1 MSSKSET
8 FAIVGG
14 GLAGAKAA
22 EALRDKDFTGEVV
35 LFAAEEHLPYE
46 RPPLSK
52 EYLAG
57 KKNLA
62 EFTAQ
67 PSAWYRDHRVDLRLG
82 TFVSSVDADAHLV
95 GLPDGST
102 LHYDKLLLATGSASR
117 RPPIP
122 GADAD
127 GVYYLRTLDNSDAL
141 SAAVTSG
148 ASLAIVGGGWIGLEV
163 AADARRRGANV
174 TVVEAAE
181 LPLLG
186 ALGREVAEVF
196 ARLHRDHGVDLR
208 LGTTVEEITT
218 EGGAATGL
226 RLGDGSVVDADLV
239 LVAVGAAPNTDLAK
253 AAGLSVGPDG
263 GVLVDSTLRTSDPDI
278 FAVGDIASAQHP
290 LFGTRI
296 RTEHWANALKQPA
309 AAAAGMLGKPT
320 EYAELPYFFTDQYD
334 LGMEYVGYAPEYA
347 RVVFRGDVDGREF
360 VAFWLDGK
368 NRVLAGMNV
377 NVWDVLDDVKSLI
390 RSQSPVDP
398 DRLTDPQQAFGIAY
412 LRLAVPSAWTW
423 TFAPA
428 MSSRTVA
435 SASAASVITAS
446 VRESSGVRTAT

>member
-1 MSSKSET
+1 MSSQSET
-8 FAIVGG
+8 FAVVGG

-22 EALRDKDFTGEVV
+22 EALRDKDFPGHVV

-57 KKNLA
+57 KKKFE
-62 EFTAQ
+62 EFTAAS
-67 PSAWYRDHRVDLRLG
+67 SAWYRDHHIDLRLG
-82 TFVSSVDADAHLV
+82 TSVASIDPNAHSV

-102 LHYDKLLLATGSASR
+102 QRYDKLLLATGSSSR

-127 GVYYLRTLDNSDAL
+127 GVHYLRTVDDSDAL
-141 SAAVTSG
+141 SATLTDGS
-148 ASLAIVGGGWIGLEV
+148 SLAIVGGGWIGLEV
-163 AADARRRGANV
+163 AADARGRGVNV

-186 ALGREVAEVF
+186 ALGREAAEVF
-196 ARLHRDHGVDLR
+196 ATLHREHGVDLR
-208 LGTTVEEITT
+208 LGATVEEIVTAD
-218 EGGAATGL
+218 GAATGL
-226 RLGDGSVVDADLV
+226 RLGDGSTIDADAV
-239 LVAVGAAPNTDLAK
+239 LVAVGAAPNTGIAQ

-278 FAVGDIASAQHP
+278 FAVGDIASAEHP

-309 AAAAGMLGKPT
+309 VAAAGMLGKPA
-320 EYAELPYFFTDQYD
+320 EYTELPYFFTDQYD

-347 RVVFRGDVDGREF
+347 RAVFRGDVDGREF
-360 VAFWLDGK
+360 TVFWLDGDD
-368 NRVLAGMNV
+368 RVQAGMNV
-377 NVWDVLDDVKSLI
+377 NVWEGLDDIKAII
-390 RSQSPVDP
+390 RSRSPVD
-398 DRLTDPQQAFGIAY
+398 AE
-412 LRLAVPSAWTW
+412 RLADAGQALGSL
-423 TFAPA
+423 
-428 MSSRTVA
+428 S
-435 SASAASVITAS
+435 
-446 VRESSGVRTAT
+446 